1 MFFESLEDVFKD
13 EFSSSDRAC
22 IAVALISEGKARE
35 IDKLSK
41 KHDVYVRLIVGIDMP
56 TPNAALSFLMNAEA
70 NNENLRVRYYH
81 EESFFHPKV
90 YLFKKDKKSSAYVG
104 SANYTERGFSSN
116 AELTLQTKNIAECKK
131 INNWFN
137 DLWKNSCSPITAEMI
152 ACRTNELA
160 QKHHTPLPDMSKIKK
175 VCKHIE
181 NFNQEDIIEKLR
193 VLRRNKT
200 IYEKI
205 RDQRIEAIENLQQN
219 LDAVHNFEGFK
230 GKNIDLFCQDGSLG
244 DLDQHGVR
252 EALHAASRKGKLQTF
267 CMALT
272 DENQPIEKRVSRA
285 LKELSGI
292 GRGVITKI
300 LTTLYPEKYI
310 LFNGCSKDY
319 LCLNELSSGKKYVE
333 YCEFGKE
340 LLRLLN
346 VENFAILD
354 GLIRQASDNDAI

>member
-1 MFFESLEDVFKD
+1 MILESLEDIFEND
-13 EFSSSDRAC
+13 FSYFDRVC
-22 IAVALISEGKARE
+22 IAVGLISEGKAKE
-35 IDKLSK
+35 IDKFSK
-41 KHDVYVRLIVGIDMP
+41 KYDVGVRLIVGIDMP
-56 TPNAALSFLMNAEA
+56 TPNAALKFLLDAEA
-70 NNENLRVRYYH
+70 NNENLRVRYYQ
-81 EESFFHPKV
+81 EENFFHPKV
-90 YLFKKDKKSSAYVG
+90 YLFKSEDESMAYVG

-116 AELTLQTKNIAECKK
+116 AELTLRLNDSAECGR
-131 INNWFN
+131 INKWFN

-160 QKHHTPLPDMSKIKK
+160 QKHHAPLPDMSKIKK
-175 VCKHIE
+175 MCKYIE
-181 NFNQEDIIEKLR
+181 DFNQNDIIEKLR
-193 VLRRNKT
+193 VLRQNKN
-200 IYEKI
+200 IYKKI
-205 RDQRIEAIENLQQN
+205 RDQRMKAVEKLKKK
-219 LDAVHNFEGFK
+219 LDAEHNFEGFK
-230 GKNIDLFCQDGSLG
+230 GKNIDYFCQDGSLG
-244 DLDQHGVR
+244 DLTQHGVC
-252 EALHAASRKGKLQTF
+252 EALHAASRKGKLQPF
-267 CMALT
+267 CIALT

-285 LKELSGI
+285 LKGLSRI
-292 GRGVITKI
+292 GRGTVTKI